1 MDVIKSIYE
10 DVREWLKFAETKNAA
25 LLTFNGVV
33 VFGVLDK
40 IVDKISE
47 PVIKTALIIGCS
59 IIMISIV
66 INLISFTPLLNRLRE
81 VQSSVMNSSVEYYNL
96 MFYGV
101 IKDFSPQ
108 AYLDAIK
115 IKYDIPVDQKN
126 LDFAIQIV
134 TLSQIT
140 YGKLRFFNIGLCL
153 TFIGFLIPLLA
164 CIIVFFMNV
173 Y

>member
-40 IVDKISE
+40 IIDKISE

-66 INLISFTPLLNRLRE
+66 VNLISFSPLLNRIRE
-81 VQSSVMNSSVEYYNL
+81 AQSNVLNSSIGYHNL

-108 AYLDAIK
+108 AYLDAINT
-115 IKYDIPVDQKN
+115 KYDIPVDQKN
-126 LDFAIQIV
+126 LDFAIQVV

-140 YGKLRFFNIGLCL
+140 YSKLLFFNLGLCL

-164 CIIVFFMNV
+164 CIIMFFVNI
-173 Y
+173 